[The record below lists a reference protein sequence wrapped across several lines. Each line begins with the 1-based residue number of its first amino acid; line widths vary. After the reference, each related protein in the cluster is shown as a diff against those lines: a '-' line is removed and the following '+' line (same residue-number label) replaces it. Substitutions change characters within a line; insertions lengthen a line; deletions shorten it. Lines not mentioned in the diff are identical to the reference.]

1 MKKRV
6 FAAIIG
12 ILLLGAC
19 AAYIAATAFG
29 VTDVTESLMR
39 GWWAI
44 FLIIPGILGLF
55 SKGSRGGSL
64 GLLLLGIG
72 LYCNE
77 QEWFGLLNPTPDLKW
92 WQMALAILLFLCG
105 FGFIRS
111 AFGKKKK
118 YVPGNISING
128 DTISIEAGHGKKK
141 GASRFATYDKG
152 NEHSAV
158 FSNSNCSYS
167 GKEFTGAELSG
178 VFGTIELDLRGAIIP
193 GDCTIEAAGV
203 FGSVIIYDG
212 GNANFEVQRNSIFGN
227 VSVPNVAHD
236 DSLPTITLIAN
247 SVFGDVEVK

>member
-1 MKKRV
+1 M
-6 FAAIIG
+6 
-12 ILLLGAC
+12 
-19 AAYIAATAFG
+19 
-29 VTDVTESLMR
+29 TDVTQSLLR

-44 FLIIPGILGLF
+44 FLIIPGIMGLF

-64 GLLLLGIG
+64 GILLLGIG
-72 LYCNE
+72 LYCNA
-77 QEWFGLLNPTPDLKW
+77 QQWFGLLDPAPDLKW
-92 WQMALAILLFLCG
+92 WQMGLAILLFLCG
-105 FGFIRS
+105 FGFIKA

-118 YVPGNISING
+118 YIPSNLSIDG
-128 DTISIEAGHGKKK
+128 DTININTGRSKK
-141 GASRFATYDKG
+141 RFATYDKG
-152 NEHSAV
+152 AEHSAV

-193 GDCTIEAAGV
+193 GDCTIEADSV

-212 GNANFEVQRNSIFGN
+212 GNANFEVQRNSIFGH